1 MGLISL
7 VLVLVVIGVVLYLI
21 ETFIPMDPTIK
32 VIIRVVIVIAVC
44 LWLLQLFVGDIPLR
58 RLR

>member
-7 VLVLVVIGVVLYLI
+7 VLVLVIVGVILYLI
-21 ETFIPMDPTIK
+21 ETFLPLDPTIK
-32 VIIRVVIVIAVC
+32 VIIRVVVVIVLI
-44 LWLLQLFVGDIPLR
+44 LWLVQIFIGDIPI